1 MIDLGRQADAG
12 RGVRASSAAHAQL
25 TIGKGR
31 RRAPWMTENAP
42 ANGPSRWSDD
52 MKTKTL
58 PMQVRHQNWMLAV
71 RELAGVPTFRPV
83 NESILFCA
91 TGLDGIERG
100 MELARLAQQA
110 DRDIICAHWASIKA
124 KRPSGYTV
132 VLRDVL
138 SVDVL
143 SDCTA
148 YIWGEDRLAFV
159 SPREKTTIWVG
170 GPRLAAAWRG
180 RAPAPRSRCPAGR
193 HAHPRRRRSSR
204 GRPSRWQPVHAD
216 RCRMVRAGRPHRRAR
231 SPVLISRRMQAA
243 SVNRRISP

>member
-1 MIDLGRQADAG
+1 
-12 RGVRASSAAHAQL
+12 
-25 TIGKGR
+25 
-31 RRAPWMTENAP
+31 MT
-42 ANGPSRWSDD
+42 
-52 MKTKTL
+52 TKTL

-71 RELAGVPTFRPV
+71 RALAGVPTFKPV

-110 DRDIICAHWASIKA
+110 DRDIICAHWANSKA

-148 YIWGEDRLAFV
+148 YIWGEQRLALV
-159 SPREKTTIWVG
+159 SPREKLTIWAGDRGLLQRRQGLPQHLVRG
-170 GPRLAAAWRG
+170 ARLATMRICEAADG
-180 RAPAPRSRCPAGR
+180 REAALLENNRFMPLGGEWAAPDAPIDA
-193 HAHPRRRRSSR
+193 
-204 GRPSRWQPVHAD
+204 PV
-216 RCRMVRAGRPHRRAR
+216 RL
-231 SPVLISRRMQAA
+231 S
-243 SVNRRISP
+243 